1 QATDGGTVSVKTYS
15 RDGEAVVE
23 VSDTGCGIKE
33 EDMARI
39 FDPFFTT
46 RPTGTGL
53 GLAIAKRIVEEHDG
67 EIIVASNYPGG
78 GSTFKISLPVK
89 EG

>member
-1 QATDGGTVSVKTYS
+1 VL
-15 RDGEAVVE
+15 E
-23 VSDTGCGIKE
+23 VSDTGCGIRD
-33 EDMARI
+33 EDMVRI

-53 GLAIAKRIVEEHDG
+53 GLAIAKRIIEEHDG
-67 EIIVASNYPGG
+67 KVSVESRYPGG
-78 GSTFKISLPVK
+78 GSTFKISLPIK